1 MCACSSRTCVH
12 ISGKR
17 GVLTPRA
24 ALSHLLAR
32 VILVVQRWT
41 ASSLDERCPAGPRP
55 TPRVLGATARHPGSG
70 RVHLVDDCGGR
81 GCLPDQPP
89 LPVGAEPAAG
99 AVPATPRRGDFVGH
113 PPRRRVSPR

>member
-41 ASSLDERCPAGPRP
+41 ASLDERCPAGPRP
-55 TPRVLGATARHPGSG
+55 TPRVLGATARHPGIRRSVIAAEADG
-70 RVHLVDDCGGR
+70 AHRAPGPARRAAAPGGR
-81 GCLPDQPP
+81 LRP
-89 LPVGAEPAAG
+89 GARAAG
-99 AVPATPRRGDFVGH
+99 A
-113 PPRRRVSPR
+113 